1 VVAAPEAPD
10 IAVGMAQWFLLQCH
24 PDSGGTA
31 DMHVPDGFL
40 DAKTAATT
48 AALSAVGL
56 GFALR
61 RARLTLPPRKVPLL
75 GLAAAFI
82 FAAQMLNFPVMG
94 GTSGHLIGATLA
106 AVLLGP
112 SAAVIV
118 ISCVLIVQCFLFAD
132 GGVTA
137 LGANIFN
144 MAIIGGVGGWAIYEL
159 VRRIFR
165 GRAGIIIAATF
176 ASWCAT
182 VVAAIVCAGE
192 LAASHKVPWN
202 VVFPAMT
209 FVHMLIGIGEGII
222 TAMVLSAVSTSRP
235 DLIVNELPAQRSLT
249 PFILYGVLIAI
260 GVALFVSPFASTAP
274 DGLDK
279 TAEAL
284 GFADGS
290 KALLH
295 PPMSEYQIKGIS
307 FASLSTSIAGL
318 IGTVVALGLGWVLAR
333 LLVPKPDARP

>member
-1 VVAAPEAPD
+1 
-10 IAVGMAQWFLLQCH
+10 MAQWFLLQCH
-24 PDSGGTA
+24 PDSGGSP

-56 GFALR
+56 GLALR
-61 RARLTLPPRKVPLL
+61 RARLTLPPQKVPLL

-112 SAAVIV
+112 SAAVIA

-144 MAIIGGVGGWAIYEL
+144 MALIGGVGGWAIYSMT
-159 VRRIFR
+159 RRIFP
-165 GRAGIIIAATF
+165 GRPGTIIAAFF

-182 VVAAIVCAGE
+182 VVGAIVCAGE
-192 LAASHKVPWN
+192 LVASQKAQWN

-209 FVHMLIGIGEGII
+209 FVHMIIGVGEGLV
-222 TAMVLSAVSTSRP
+222 TALVLSAVSTSRP
-235 DLIVNELPAQRSLT
+235 DLIVDERPAERSLA
-249 PFILYGVLIAI
+249 PFILYGALIAI
-260 GVALFVSPFASTAP
+260 GLALFVSPFASSAP

-279 TAEAL
+279 TAQAL

-290 KALLH
+290 KILVHA
-295 PPMSEYQIKGIS
+295 PMSEYQIKGIS

-318 IGTVVALGLGWVLAR
+318 IGTVVALGLGWLLAR
-333 LLVPKPDARP
+333 LLVPKPAARP